1 MDRFR
6 WLEFGEEGPP
16 EDEDEGEAPQDP
28 LGRTFLARAHELFLN
43 GEHERALREYSRAV
57 HEDRGLFDAWAGQVR
72 SQLAMGELEQA
83 RTWAQKGL
91 DLFPE
96 SPHAVSVAALV
107 QAHMGLPEEALRIS
121 DRALELAG
129 SQAPP
134 AVWLE
139 RAECLLLARRREPAE
154 DCLDR
159 LRSTGGEDPDVRQ
172 RVGLAY
178 LAADM
183 PEKALPEFNS
193 ALERRPDRAYLW
205 FLVGRCARAL
215 QQTDRARFALEKAL
229 SLKPGFEDALREK
242 KKLGRAPAPWLSTML
257 GWLGLDA
264 S

>member
-6 WLEFGEEGPP
+6 WLEFGEEGPAP
-16 EDEDEGEAPQDP
+16 EGDEAPQEP
-28 LGRTFLARAHELFLN
+28 LGRTFLGRADEHFLE

-57 HEDRGLFDAWAGQVR
+57 DEDRGLFDAWAGQVR

-107 QAHMGLPEEALRIS
+107 QAHLGLPEEALRLS

-129 SQAPP
+129 PQAPP
-134 AVWLE
+134 DLWLE
-139 RAECLLLARRREPAE
+139 RAEVLLLARRREAAE

-159 LRSTGGEDPDVRQ
+159 VRALADPDLRQ
-172 RVGLAY
+172 RAGLAY
-178 LAADM
+178 LAGDA
-183 PEKALPEFNS
+183 PEKALVEFNA
-193 ALERRPDRAYLW
+193 ALERRPDRAWLW

-215 QQTDRARFALEKAL
+215 QQTERARFALEKAI
-229 SLKPGFEDALREK
+229 SLRPGFDDALKEK
-242 KKLGRAPAPWLSTML
+242 KKLERSPAPWLATVW
-257 GWLGLDA
+257 GWLGMDA
-264 S
+264 T